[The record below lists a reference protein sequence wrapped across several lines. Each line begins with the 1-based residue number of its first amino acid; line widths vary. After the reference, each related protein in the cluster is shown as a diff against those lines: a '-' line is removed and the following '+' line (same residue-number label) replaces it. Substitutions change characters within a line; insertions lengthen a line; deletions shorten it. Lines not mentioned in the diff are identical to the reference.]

1 MRCFKCNS
9 ELSPRRDICIKC
21 GQDVRLYKKLCR
33 ASNAYYNVGL
43 NKARIRDLTGAVNA
57 LKMSVG
63 LDKTNI
69 DARNLLGLV
78 YFEMG
83 ETAFALREWVLS
95 NNMLS
100 HDNDAAYFL
109 KVVQGNPNKLD
120 VISGSIRKYNYA
132 LKYAQ
137 EDGSD
142 LAVIQLKKIIAT
154 NPKLLRAYQLL
165 ALLYIKDKQYK
176 KAESLLKKCLRI
188 DKGNTTARRYLS
200 EIKTVTGKK
209 EVHHTP
215 HTVKTEGSEEED
227 GLDRVIIP
235 VYTKSF
241 GSYFITALDVV
252 IGLAL
257 GIGIIYFLVVPA
269 VQTKYAAQYQDE
281 LLAYQ
286 TNVSADKLTIAEL
299 EDSIQTLEQERD
311 ELRRQ
316 LEDASSG
323 STEEPETT
331 DSIDSTQEKQYGYIL
346 NLLRAYT
353 GDAEV
358 DVVENARNIRIEDTY
373 SDELKLAYEY
383 VQQLYAE
390 QSIELYNTA
399 YSSYEEAEALLA
411 AGEDG
416 ALDKYNE
423 AIQYFEACIG
433 LNPAYPQAYAWL
445 GVCDHHMGLITKA
458 EEYYRYYLE
467 NYSDVDESLTN
478 IIQIQLASITGEE

>member
-83 ETAFALREWVLS
+83 ETAFALREWVIS
-95 NNMLS
+95 NNMLK

-137 EDGSD
+137 EDGAD

-176 KAESLLKKCLRI
+176 RAESLLKKCLRI
-188 DKGNTTARRYLS
+188 DRGNTTARRYLS
-200 EIKTVTGKK
+200 EIKPVSGKK
-209 EVHHTP
+209 EARHTP
-215 HTVKTEGSEEED
+215 QTVRTAEGEDEE

-269 VQTKYAAQYQDE
+269 VQTKYSNQYQDE

-286 TNVSADKLTIAEL
+286 ANVSVDKLTITEL
-299 EDSIQTLEQERD
+299 EDTIQALEKERD
-311 ELRRQ
+311 ALQQQ
-316 LEDASSG
+316 LSEASED
-323 STEEPETT
+323 STAEPETT
-331 DSIDSTQEKQYGYIL
+331 ENIDSTQEKQYGYIL

-353 GDAEV
+353 GDAGV
-358 DVVENARNIRIEDTY
+358 DIVENARNIQIEDTY
-373 SDELKLAYEY
+373 SEELKQAYEY

-390 QSIELYNTA
+390 QSVELYNTA
-399 YSSYEEAEALLA
+399 YSAYEEAETLLA
-411 AGEDG
+411 AGDEG

-433 LNPAYPQAYAWL
+433 LNPSYAQAYAWL
-445 GVCDHHMGLITKA
+445 GVCEHHMGLVAKA

-467 NYSDVDESLTN
+467 NYSDADESLTN
-478 IIQIQLASITGEE
+478 IIQIQLDSITGET